1 MWLSLFVFLKAFVS
15 KMKHERQARAVGA
28 AMYSLPLPYCVA
40 LGKSCNYTGTLFPS
54 PETRTINIPP
64 LTLVFCYT

>member
-1 MWLSLFVFLKAFVS
+1 
-15 KMKHERQARAVGA
+15 MKHECQTRAVGA
-28 AMYSLPLPYCVA
+28 AMYSLPLPYFVA
-40 LGKSCNYTGTLFPS
+40 LGKFCNYTGTLFPS